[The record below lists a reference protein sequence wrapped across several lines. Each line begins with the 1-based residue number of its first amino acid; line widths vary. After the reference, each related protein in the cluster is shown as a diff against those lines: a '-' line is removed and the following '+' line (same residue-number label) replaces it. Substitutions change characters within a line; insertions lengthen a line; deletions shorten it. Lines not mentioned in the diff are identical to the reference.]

1 MRQPANRLARR
12 AINVSS
18 LGIRPALIACV
29 SLLIAAPTASA
40 ACDISQTK
48 CAVNGGKCNIHFKN
62 RTGDSDGSDGSSN
75 IEQTSA
81 AQTVIVKARKDRRG
95 ESATVGNKLS
105 ITAGASKTMN
115 LDKKAKKDFHDI
127 RIYSKD
133 HGGTRSTV
141 ISCDEIKAVLNGNGR
156 CKIFHGVRVNKNPN
170 VNFYLGYQCDGGKV
184 GGPKDAHV
192 D

>member
-1 MRQPANRLARR
+1 MPLTLNHSRGR
-12 AINVSS
+12 AISMPTSS
-18 LGIRPALIACV
+18 IRPALITCV
-29 SLLIAAPTASA
+29 ALLVAIPTASA
-40 ACDISQTK
+40 ECDISQTK

-62 RTGDSDGSDGSSN
+62 KTGDSGGSDGSSN

-81 AQTVIVKARKDRRG
+81 AQTVIVKARKGRRDQ
-95 ESATVGNKLS
+95 SATVGNKLS

-115 LDKKAKKDFHDI
+115 LDKKAEKGFHDI

-141 ISCDEIKAVLNGNGR
+141 MTCEEIKAVLNGNGR

-170 VNFYLGYQCDGGKV
+170 VNFYLGYQCDGGNV